1 MPTLLQV
8 DSSPL
13 LETSVSRELTRHFV
27 NEWKTKHPSGT
38 VVVRDLWSVEI
49 PPVSAD
55 WVRASFTPAT
65 ARTPEQRAQLELS
78 NELISEL
85 QTADEYVFGVPMHN
99 FSIPST
105 LKLWIDQI
113 SRAGVTFAYVDRK
126 PVGLLTGKKAT
137 FLTASGGTYD
147 EGTAMASLNFVQPY
161 LRAVFGFV
169 GVNKTSF
176 VNAGNTASLMHGADR
191 GGLLASHLAAISEQ
205 IKVGST
211 FSTDV

>member
-13 LETSVSRELTRHFV
+13 LKSSVSRELTRHFV
-27 NEWKTKHPSGT
+27 NEWKAKHPNGT
-38 VVVRDLWSVEI
+38 VVVRDLWAGNI
-49 PPVSAD
+49 PPVSAE
-55 WVRASFTPAT
+55 WVGASFTPAQ
-65 ARTPEQRAQLELS
+65 ARTPEQRAQLTLS
-78 NELISEL
+78 DTLISEL
-85 QTADEYVFGVPMHN
+85 QAADEYVFGVPMHN

-161 LRAVFGFV
+161 LRAVFAFV
-169 GVNKTSF
+169 GVNETSF

-191 GGLLASHLAAISEQ
+191 GTLLAPHLAAIHDKIVAS
-205 IKVGST
+205 
-211 FSTDV
+211 

>member
-13 LETSVSRELTRHFV
+13 LKSSVSRELTRHFV
-27 NEWKTKHPSGT
+27 DEWKEKHPSGK
-38 VVVRDLWSVEI
+38 VVVRDLWSGNI
-49 PPVSAD
+49 PPVSAE
-55 WVRASFTPAT
+55 WVGASFTPAQ
-65 ARTPEQRAQLELS
+65 ARTPEQRAQLTLS
-78 NELISEL
+78 DTLISEL
-85 QTADEYVFGVPMHN
+85 QAADEYVFGVPMHN

-126 PVGLLTGKKAT
+126 PVGLLIGKKAT

-161 LRAVFGFV
+161 LRAVFAFV
-169 GVNKTSF
+169 GVNETSF

-191 GGLLASHLAAISEQ
+191 GALLAPLLAAIHDK
-205 IKVGST
+205 IT
-211 FSTDV
+211 AA

>member
-13 LETSVSRELTRHFV
+13 LKSSVSRELTRHFV
-27 NEWKTKHPSGT
+27 NEWKAKHPSGT
-38 VVVRDLWSVEI
+38 VVVRDLWAGNI
-49 PPVSAD
+49 PPVSAE
-55 WVRASFTPAT
+55 WVGASFTPAQ
-65 ARTPEQRAQLELS
+65 ARTPEQRAQLTLS
-78 NELISEL
+78 DTLISEL
-85 QTADEYVFGVPMHN
+85 QAADEYVFGVPMHN

-137 FLTASGGTYD
+137 FLTASGGSYD

-161 LRAVFGFV
+161 LRAVFAFV
-169 GVNKTSF
+169 GVNETSF

-191 GGLLASHLAAISEQ
+191 ATLLAPHLATIHDTIVAS
-205 IKVGST
+205 
-211 FSTDV
+211 